1 MRRSISPIG
10 TGLETSAYSLQ
21 YAQARLQR
29 RMGTIWAI
37 TGCRVEASAWPTRAS
52 SRTRRL
58 AAFRR
63 RPIDC
68 GRAAD
73 MLFLLKHR
81 GIQARDPASGSGT
94 NLGLNGHRKA
104 PMGRNQCP
112 ERALIRSIEST
123 ITRVVRS

>member
-10 TGLETSAYSLQ
+10 TGLETSSYSLQ

-81 GIQARDPASGSGT
+81 GIQARDPASGSGAD
-94 NLGLNGHRKA
+94 LRLNGHK
-104 PMGRNQCP
+104 
-112 ERALIRSIEST
+112 RSANGAGASAEGA
-123 ITRVVRS
+123 